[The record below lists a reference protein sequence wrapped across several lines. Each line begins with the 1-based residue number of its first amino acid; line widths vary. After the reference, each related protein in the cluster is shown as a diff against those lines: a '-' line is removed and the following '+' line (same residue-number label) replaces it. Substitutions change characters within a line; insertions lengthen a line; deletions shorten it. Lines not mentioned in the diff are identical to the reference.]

1 MFRWIKTSG
10 CDCCPV
16 ADGCERYLLNV
27 GDLFGGRV
35 ESHKSPHTGELSWE
49 YMYSVCGK
57 EYSGGS
63 GGGTTR
69 DSGMKYV
76 EDKILDSITKLRWVH
91 ANPERKIFS
100 ALVEKDPVTGEYS
113 QKELS

>member
-16 ADGCERYLLNV
+16 AAGCERYLLNV

-49 YMYSVCGK
+49 YMYSVLGK

-63 GGGTTR
+63 GGMTTR
-69 DSGMKYV
+69 DDGMKYV
-76 EDKILDSITKLRWVH
+76 EDSIRTAIAKVLGAEASPV
-91 ANPERKIFS
+91 RKIFA
-100 ALVEKDPVTGEYS
+100 ALLEHDPVTGEYR
-113 QKELS
+113 QRELA